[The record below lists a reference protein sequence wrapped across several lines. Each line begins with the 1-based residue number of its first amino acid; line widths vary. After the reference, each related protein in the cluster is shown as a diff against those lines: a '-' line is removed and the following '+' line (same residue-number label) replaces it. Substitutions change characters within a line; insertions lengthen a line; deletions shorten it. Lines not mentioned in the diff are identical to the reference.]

1 MMAIKTKYKNL
12 GRRGLSLFLS
22 LVMALS
28 LVQITAFAAD
38 TSQIM
43 EGNYEIDADDHIVP
57 GETGAAKIV
66 GDTVTEDG
74 FTLTKK
80 ISAASGDNQ
89 FNVTLQVVTQQVV
102 TTKDAA
108 VMIVIDNS
116 GSMRYC
122 AKCGKETESSTLSPH
137 KVPGTNTMCDSTTNR
152 MTATIDAL
160 KKEGGFIDTLVSNN
174 KKNNG
179 GKIYVSVVKFD
190 TTAETICGWTDITS
204 DTGAATV
211 KKTINSKN
219 LDADGGTNLEAG
231 LLLARNRLGMSD
243 ISGVAAENKYTVLLT
258 DGAPTYRVSDNS
270 KATSTEEAGTP
281 GKQGQAGTGGNTN
294 DGSGS
299 QTSEAERNEAKAV
312 ATEVKALSKLYT
324 ICYGVSGD
332 TLYTTTQDKCVHC
345 EKTEAEHVELC
356 SRCGKAEDEHIQ
368 GRFGKYCYNYDY
380 WNTYNGKLYCDS
392 TRANQYTTT
401 TNVTIGDYL
410 KNEIATPA
418 TADVTYAFN
427 AGDDDEI
434 NKAFESISES
444 STSGMTGG
452 GTTVTDP
459 MGNYIILGDV
469 SNLDDQGVVK
479 NGNGITWTL
488 DPENASK
495 TTQDGVTTYT
505 YTITYP
511 ITLDTAA
518 EGFEEGVYYPTNKYT
533 YLQVGDK
540 ELAFTVPGVKGD
552 KPLVSYTI
560 EYYKMDQNGNYPETP
575 TDSNTYDNVKLWSK
589 VTAPDGY
596 ETKYGENY
604 TVSGTTQMT
613 LSQDGM
619 VMQLYYSLTP
629 VTVTVNHWLVTTTL
643 TDNDG
648 KETAGPTKVDVD
660 TYPAGDSKLWKGDS
674 FTLPE
679 EDLLTDYTLVD
690 SVLVG
695 GETYT
700 TDDYTDIKL
709 ETAETVINI
718 YYTTEV
724 DNRTKMPY
732 EIHYFYRDGSWAIN
746 GDGKYEYTA
755 NDYVEDGSKMETGF
769 TWKGKFVTAPD
780 KDENGKYVLDK
791 VVVNGVEQD
800 SRVADLTKEDPEKN
814 IINVYYS
821 YDPTEPP
828 VDSATLTIVHKYFV
842 RTINGVQLEDAETKY
857 EMKDQKVYVGETW
870 YATPDT
876 KGGTYTLQT
885 AYSDLSV
892 QITEKDKA
900 YTIVVEY
907 IRDIRVP
914 VTVVENHY
922 YIDYEWTVDPVT
934 GEGEWTEVSVNDSLT
949 GLGPDRTYYEG
960 ETYIPRRIP
969 NGYQLNMDLSD
980 EEGGVL
986 TSGKN
991 EFNLYYEKYTGEEAV
1006 ADVTVNHIYQTYTS
1020 YVNAKGEVIKNELS
1034 SYTKSDDPV
1043 YGVPGDTFEAEPK
1056 EENGFTFTYADTEDL
1071 LVTLEG
1077 EGGEYNIYYSK
1088 DDNRLVS
1095 AEGYVQPIYKTY
1107 SIDLDGKAVLTNT
1120 EWSAMTKLEGEY
1132 YRGQKVTASISA
1144 YAKDGFTY
1152 DAADAGNTKDATV
1165 TLGAGMNVIQIVYS
1179 KTVDERVPASV
1190 VIRNHYTLVTKTSDE
1205 NGKYSES
1212 TDTWQNTGEV
1222 YGGYYVGQTFNT
1234 TGKGN
1239 DMGYDVDTRLGVIQ
1253 PAEIITLTEQITY
1266 VDFYWYKEVDQ
1277 TNPAQVEVVHHY
1289 TIKDANPNVKDYT
1302 WIEGENLDKLGYVF
1316 YAGQSFVATT
1326 NDKGG
1331 TFEITKVLP
1340 NGATEGTGIILQSGK
1355 NVIHIY
1361 YVKEVD
1367 TRVSTTATV
1376 IHNYYHDGDDL
1387 TEGKTEASY
1396 TETASVLEADS
1407 YTATLRT
1414 ENGGLAYTFDSA
1426 DPANYTITVNKDAA
1440 KNVITIN
1447 YVRAEANYRV
1457 VHEYYTDGK
1466 LDGSISTRVGAKVGD
1481 VISAADITKVT
1492 AYEGKSYDYTGATP
1506 ASITVTDDFEAT
1518 ITLRYDRETKHV
1530 TTKYY
1535 DVTVNYLDK
1544 ETGEKIAES
1553 HEESIRKGR
1562 TYDVTAYD
1570 AIEIEGYTYDK
1581 TTGDPLKGTMNKDKV
1596 INVYYVKTTD
1606 ISEPEVPGEELPTIP
1621 TDPDQPSDVENPDV
1635 PKADAPET
1643 GDTALMWVLAAAASG
1658 IGLVWLTIS
1667 GKKRKD
1673 ETAE

>member
-43 EGNYEIDADDHIVP
+43 KGNYEIDAGNQIVTD
-57 GETGAAKIV
+57 ETGAAKIV
-66 GDTVTEDG
+66 GDTVEKDG

-160 KKEGGFIDTLVSNN
+160 KKDGGFIDTLVTNN
-174 KKNNG
+174 QKHNG

-281 GKQGQAGTGGNTN
+281 GKQGQAGTGGNTD

-299 QTSEAERNEAKAV
+299 QTSKAERNEAKAV

-332 TLYTTTQDKCVHC
+332 TLYTKTEDKCVYC
-345 EKTEAEHVELC
+345 GKTEAEHVELC
-356 SRCGKAEDEHIQ
+356 SKCGKAKSEHTK
-368 GRFGKYCYNYDY
+368 GDWTDFLFCYQKGDLR
-380 WNTYNGKLYCDS
+380 NTYNGRLYCDS

-418 TADVTYAFN
+418 TSDVTYAFN

-459 MGNYIILGDV
+459 MGDYIILGDV
-469 SNLDDQGVVK
+469 SDLADQGVVK

-518 EGFEEGVYYPTNKYT
+518 EGFQENTYYPTNKYT

-540 ELAFTVPGVKGD
+540 KLAFTVPGVKGD

-560 EYYKMDQNGNYPETP
+560 EYYKMDQNGNYPQTP
-575 TDSNTYDNVKLWSK
+575 TDSDTYRNVKLWS
-589 VTAPDGY
+589 VVNAPDGY
-596 ETKYGENY
+596 KTKYGENY
-604 TVSGTTQMT
+604 TVSGDTVMT
-613 LSQDGM
+613 LSQDGR
-619 VMQLYYSLTP
+619 VMKLYYALTP
-629 VTVTVNHWLVTTTL
+629 VSVVVNHYVVTETE
-643 TDNDG
+643 TDDD
-648 KETAGPTKVDVD
+648 KVVTGPALRDTK
-660 TYPAGDSKLWKGDS
+660 TYPEETDKLWKGAK
-674 FTLPE
+674 FTNEYFLKLPDCQQVKE
-679 EDLLTDYTLVD
+679 VTVD
-690 SVLVG
+690 G
-695 GETYT
+695 TTYT
-700 TDDYTDIKL
+700 TDKFENVELKDDR
-709 ETAETVINI
+709 TVINI
-718 YYTTEV
+718 YYFQKVNARTPADYEV
-724 DNRTKMPY
+724 
-732 EIHYFYRDGSWAIN
+732 HYFLRDSAWTLV
-746 GDGKYEYTA
+746 DGKYQLTYGSYAEELSWKREAKGYLNDQVSFPDYSKLNTA
-755 NDYVEDGSKMETGF
+755 YS
-769 TWKGKFVTAPD
+769 
-780 KDENGKYVLDK
+780 LDK
-791 VVVNGVEQD
+791 ILFNGADNAGQYTITLGSGANVV
-800 SRVADLTKEDPEKN
+800 
-814 IINVYYS
+814 NVYYTKAAE
-821 YDPTEPP
+821 DTRVPAE
-828 VDSATLTIVHKYFV
+828 LTIVHLYYKKTISGDVFEKAYFEE
-842 RTINGVQLEDAETKY
+842 NNK
-857 EMKDQKVYVGETW
+857 KVYVGET
-870 YATPDT
+870 
-876 KGGTYTLQT
+876 YT
-885 AYSDLSV
+885 ASDLNESRTYV
-892 QITEKDKA
+892 RQTEDLSITIQPGSNFKE
-900 YTIVVEY
+900 VVY
-907 IRDIRVP
+907 LRDARVP
-914 VTVVENHY
+914 VTVIENHY
-922 YIDYEWTVDPVT
+922 YTDYEWKVDRET
-934 GEGEWTEVSVNDSLT
+934 GEGQWVAKDTSKQPDMEGLRVT
-949 GLGPDRTYYEG
+949 GKYEG
-960 ETYIPRRIP
+960 ETYVPRQITA
-969 NGYQLNMDLSD
+969 GYTLNTDCSD
-980 EEGGVL
+980 EEGRVL
-986 TSGKN
+986 TAGEN
-991 EFNLYYEKYTGEEAV
+991 VFNMYYESYVGEEVV
-1006 ADVTVNHIYQTYTS
+1006 ADVTVNHIYQTYTTYINS
-1020 YVNAKGEVIKNELS
+1020 DGEIVRELNS
-1034 SYTKSDDPV
+1034 KTVSEDTV
-1043 YGVPGDTFEAEPK
+1043 YGVPGDSFTAET
-1056 EENGFTFTYADTEDL
+1056 EEVDDFKFVTADTSDRK
-1071 LVTLEG
+1071 VTLVG
-1077 EGGEYNIYYSK
+1077 EDGQYNIYYEK
-1088 DDNRLVS
+1088 EEDLRVVTNVV
-1095 AEGYVQPIYKTY
+1095 VQPIYKTY
-1107 SIDLDGKAVLTNT
+1107 TTELDGTVVLSNVEKSEAV
-1120 EWSAMTKLEGEY
+1120 KLEGTY
-1132 YRGQKVTASISA
+1132 YVGQKVTVPTSA
-1144 YAKDGFTY
+1144 YAKAGFTY
-1152 DAADAGNTKDATV
+1152 DAADPENTPNATIEH
-1165 TLGAGMNVIQIVYS
+1165 LGAGDNGILLVY
-1179 KTVDERVPASV
+1179 KEVRDDRVPASV
-1190 VIRNHYTLVTKTSDE
+1190 VIRNYYTLVTKTSDE
-1205 NGKYSES
+1205 NGVYSES
-1212 TDTWQNTGEV
+1212 EDTWHNTGAV
-1222 YGGYYVGQTFNT
+1222 TGGYYVGQTFDT
-1234 TGKGN
+1234 TGKGTSN
-1239 DMGYDVDTRLGVIQ
+1239 GYDVDTREGITQ
-1253 PAEIITLTEQITY
+1253 PEDTITLSQQITY

-1277 TNPAQVEVVHHY
+1277 TNPAKVEVVHHY
-1289 TIKDANPNVKDYT
+1289 TIEDANPNGQDIT
-1302 WIEGENLDKLGYVF
+1302 WTEGAHLDQLGDVF
-1316 YAGQSFVATT
+1316 YVGQHFVATP
-1326 NDKGG
+1326 NYQGG
-1331 TFEITKVLP
+1331 IFDESNITKVTP
-1340 NGATEGTGIILQSGK
+1340 EGAIEGTGIVLGSGE
-1355 NVIHIY
+1355 NVIDIY
-1361 YVKEVD
+1361 YVKNID

-1407 YTATLRT
+1407 YIATLRT
-1414 ENGGLAYTFDSA
+1414 ENGGLAYTFGSA

>member
-1 MMAIKTKYKNL
+1 MANKTRLKHAGK
-12 GRRGLSLFLS
+12 RGLSFFLA
-22 LVMALS
+22 LVMCIS

-43 EGNYEIDADDHIVP
+43 AGNYEIGADNQIVTN
-57 GETGAAKIV
+57 EHGAANIV

-108 VMIVIDNS
+108 VMIIIDNS

-122 AKCGKETESSTLSPH
+122 AKCGAEEEHTEECEYYEDGDDVKSSQS
-137 KVPGTNTMCDSTTNR
+137 R

-179 GKIYVSVVKFD
+179 GRIYVSVVKFD

-211 KKTINSKN
+211 KDTINSKN

-294 DGSGS
+294 DGSGR
-299 QTSEAERNEAKAV
+299 QTSEAERNEAKDV
-312 ATEVKALSKLYT
+312 ATEVKDLSKLYT

-332 TLYTTTQDKCVHC
+332 TLYTVVKCANC
-345 EKTEAEHVELC
+345 GKTEAQHVELC
-356 SRCGKAEDEHIQ
+356 SNCGKAKSEHTY
-368 GRFGKYCYNYDY
+368 KYHNYY
-380 WNTYNGKLYCDS
+380 CNGVYIGAPKYNGRLYCDS
-392 TRANQYTTT
+392 TRANQYKATT
-401 TNVTIGDYL
+401 VTVTVGDYL
-410 KNEIATPA
+410 RNEIATPA
-418 TADVTYAFN
+418 TGDVTYAFD

-459 MGNYIILGDV
+459 MGDYIILGDV
-469 SNLDDQGVVK
+469 SNLADQGVVK
-479 NGNGITWTL
+479 NGSNGITWTL

-518 EGFEEGVYYPTNKYT
+518 EGFEEDVYYPTNKYT

-540 ELAFTVPGVKGD
+540 KLAFTVPGVKGD

-560 EYYKMDQNGNYPETP
+560 EYYKMGEDGTYPDNP
-575 TDSNTYDNVKLWSK
+575 TDSETYDNVELWSK

-604 TVSGTTQMT
+604 TVSGDTVMT
-613 LSQDGM
+613 LSWDGM
-619 VMQLYYSLTP
+619 TMKLYYALTP
-629 VTVTVNHWLVTTTL
+629 VSVVVNHYVVTETE
-643 TDNDG
+643 TDDD
-648 KETAGPTKVDVD
+648 KVVTGPALRNTK
-660 TYPAGDSKLWKGDS
+660 TYPEETDKLWKGAK
-674 FTLPE
+674 FTNTYFLNLQNCE
-679 EDLLTDYTLVD
+679 QVD
-690 SVLVG
+690 EVTVG
-695 GETYT
+695 GTTYT
-700 TDDYTDIKL
+700 TDKFENVELKDDR
-709 ETAETVINI
+709 TVINI
-718 YYTTEV
+718 YYFQKVNARTPADYEV
-724 DNRTKMPY
+724 
-732 EIHYFYRDGSWAIN
+732 HYFYRDSAWTLV
-746 GDGKYEYTA
+746 DGKYQLTYGDYT
-755 NDYVEDGSKMETGF
+755 EELSQKIGSKGYLNDQVSF
-769 TWKGKFVTAPD
+769 PDYSKLNTAYSLDEIRFNGDDNDD
-780 KDENGKYVLDK
+780 KYTITLGSGAN
-791 VVVNGVEQD
+791 VV
-800 SRVADLTKEDPEKN
+800 
-814 IINVYYS
+814 NVYYTKAS
-821 YDPTEPP
+821 EDTRVPAE
-828 VDSATLTIVHKYFV
+828 LTIVHLYYKKTISGDVFEKAYFEE
-842 RTINGVQLEDAETKY
+842 NNK
-857 EMKDQKVYVGETW
+857 KVYVGET
-870 YATPDT
+870 YTASDLNES
-876 KGGTYTLQT
+876 GTYTRQT
-885 AYSDLSV
+885 ADLS
-892 QITEKDKA
+892 ITIQRGSNFKE
-900 YTIVVEY
+900 VVY
-907 IRDIRVP
+907 LRDARVP
-914 VTVVENHY
+914 VTVIENHY
-922 YIDYEWTVDPVT
+922 YTDYEWTVDRET
-934 GEGEWTEVSVNDSLT
+934 GEGEWVEKTTSKQPDMEGLRVT
-949 GLGPDRTYYEG
+949 GKYEG
-960 ETYIPRRIP
+960 ETYVPRQITA
-969 NGYQLNMDLSD
+969 GYTLNTDCSD
-980 EEGGVL
+980 EEGRVL
-986 TSGKN
+986 TAGEN
-991 EFNLYYEKYTGEEAV
+991 VFNMYYESYVGEEVV
-1006 ADVTVNHIYQTYTS
+1006 ADVTVNHIYQTYTTYINS
-1020 YVNAKGEVIKNELS
+1020 DGEIVRELNS
-1034 SYTKSDDPV
+1034 KTVSEDTV
-1043 YGVPGDTFEAEPK
+1043 YGVPGDSFTAKIEKVDDFKFVTADTSDLK
-1056 EENGFTFTYADTEDL
+1056 VTLVGENGQ
-1071 LVTLEG
+1071 
-1077 EGGEYNIYYSK
+1077 YNIYYEK
-1088 DDNRLVS
+1088 EEDLREVTNVV
-1095 AEGYVQPIYKTY
+1095 VQPVYKTY
-1107 SIDLDGKAVLTNT
+1107 TTELDGTVVLSDIEKSEAVN
-1120 EWSAMTKLEGEY
+1120 LEGTY
-1132 YRGQKVTASISA
+1132 YVGQKVTVATSA

-1152 DAADAGNTKDATV
+1152 DPDDAENTPNATIEH
-1165 TLGAGMNVIQIVYS
+1165 LGAGDNGILLVY
-1179 KTVDERVPASV
+1179 KEIRDDRVPASV
-1190 VIRNHYTLVTKTSDE
+1190 VIRNYYTLVTKTSDE
-1205 NGKYSES
+1205 NGVYSES
-1212 TDTWQNTGEV
+1212 EDTWHNTGAV
-1222 YGGYYVGQTFNT
+1222 TGGYYVGQTFDT
-1234 TGKGN
+1234 TGKGTSN
-1239 DMGYDVDTRLGVIQ
+1239 GYDVDTREGITQ
-1253 PAEIITLTEQITY
+1253 PEDTITLSQQITY

-1277 TNPAQVEVVHHY
+1277 TNPAKVEVVHHY
-1289 TIKDANPNVKDYT
+1289 TIEDANPNGQDIT
-1302 WIEGENLDKLGYVF
+1302 WTEGAHLDQLGDVF
-1316 YAGQSFVATT
+1316 YVGQHFVATP
-1326 NDKGG
+1326 NYQGG
-1331 TFEITKVLP
+1331 IFDESNITKVTP
-1340 NGATEGTGIILQSGK
+1340 EGAIEGTGIVLGSGE
-1355 NVIHIY
+1355 NVIDIY
-1361 YVKEVD
+1361 YVKNID

-1447 YVRAEANYRV
+1447 YVRTEANYRV

-1466 LDGSISTRVGAKVGD
+1466 LDGSIFTRVGAKVGD

-1492 AYEGKSYDYTGATP
+1492 AYEGKSYDYTSATP

-1635 PKADAPET
+1635 PRADAPKT
-1643 GDTALMWVLAAAASG
+1643 GDATWLWAMAAAVSG
-1658 IGLVWLTIS
+1658 MGLVWLTIS
-1667 GKKRKD
+1667 GKKRKEED
-1673 ETAE
+1673 A